1 MAQSRTAGNRARDY
15 ESQYPFS
22 HSFRHDE
29 CFPRAPGVDTI
40 AAHPDNRGEIGL
52 REAHPA
58 LRADAQPEEHLH
70 VAGVLVHATPALT
83 DAVSAWISALPGAC
97 VHGAA
102 QSKLAVTL
110 EAADTAAILDRL
122 RRIQE
127 YRDVIS
133 AVPVY
138 QHSEPVSGL
147 DEEETYGD

>member
-1 MAQSRTAGNRARDY
+1 
-15 ESQYPFS
+15 
-22 HSFRHDE
+22 
-29 CFPRAPGVDTI
+29 
-40 AAHPDNRGEIGL
+40 
-52 REAHPA
+52 
-58 LRADAQPEEHLH
+58 
-70 VAGVLVHATPALT
+70 
-83 DAVSAWISALPGAC
+83 LPGAC